1 MRSALLFLL
10 LSPFLLSNGGP
21 QGDDAQVLQKCID
34 LPQLQ
39 AYYPLDADG
48 NPRQLNVMQ
57 HGVSFPENIDV
68 SANGKSLAFLS
79 KKQVS
84 QTEANAYFLFQEFK
98 ISGNSAT
105 VAFVYQYN
113 QTELVVVSLVLNKNV
128 DTWSVTNSNIE
139 KRR

>member
-1 MRSALLFLL
+1 MKITLLFLL
-10 LSPFLLSNGGP
+10 LSHVLLTALPP
-21 QGDDAQVLQKCID
+21 QDDAQILQKCID

-39 AYYPLDADG
+39 AYYPLDAHG
-48 NPRQLNVMQ
+48 NLKQLNVMQ
-57 HGVSFPENIDV
+57 HGVSFPENTNV
-68 SANGKSLAFLS
+68 SANGKSIAFLS

-84 QTEANAYFLFQEFK
+84 QTEAIAYFLFHEFK

-113 QTELVVVSLVLNKNV
+113 QTELVVVGLALNKNG

-139 KRR
+139 KR

>member
-1 MRSALLFLL
+1 MKSALLFLL
-10 LSPFLLSNGGP
+10 LLTHADP
-21 QGDDAQVLQKCID
+21 QGDTAQILQKCID

-39 AYYPLDADG
+39 AHYPLDAHGDLK
-48 NPRQLNVMQ
+48 QLNVMQ
-57 HGVSFPENIDV
+57 HGVSFPENINV
-68 SANGKSLAFLS
+68 SVNGKSLAFLS

-84 QTEANAYFLFQEFK
+84 QTEASAYFLFHELK

-113 QTELVVVSLVLNKNV
+113 QTELVVVSLALTKNG

-139 KRR
+139 QR